1 MPTSDERGDLQGDHA
16 IKTRSKDLIDWEGAH
31 LFLEL
36 VRCGSFRAAAE
47 SLGMSFNALR
57 GRITAFEQSLG
68 VTLITRHVD
77 GIRLTEE
84 GEEILAGAEEME
96 RAAISLVRSRD
107 RSVQAV
113 EGEVRLAISEGI
125 GTLWVATHLV
135 SFQRANPKL
144 LLDVNCAMKSADVLR
159 LEADIA
165 VQLTRPT
172 AQDLKMVRLGRLHC
186 VPFAAQSYL
195 DIYGK
200 PAGPMDYPKHRVVIR
215 ADDMPQWRQTYDAM
229 CPGLRPEGFV
239 SLRTNVSSAQ
249 YWSIVQGAGIGFLP
263 TYVYAVG
270 APLVPLDLGV
280 VVPLDIWMTYHEGAA
295 RIPRVR
301 SLADW
306 LVSIF
311 SPKTYPWFRD
321 EYIPPQD
328 LLKHYKG
335 QLQPNPFAGLV
346 RTPEEDREP

>member
-1 MPTSDERGDLQGDHA
+1 M
-16 IKTRSKDLIDWEGAH
+16 DWEGAH

-36 VRCGSFRAAAE
+36 VRRGSFRAAAE

-57 GRITAFEQSLG
+57 SRITAFEQSLG
-68 VTLITRHVD
+68 VMLITRHVD
-77 GIRLTEE
+77 GIRLTVE
-84 GEEILAGAEEME
+84 GEEIFAGAEEME
-96 RAAISLVRSRD
+96 RAAIALVRSRD
-107 RSVQAV
+107 RTVQTV
-113 EGEVRLAISEGI
+113 EGEVRLAISEGL

-186 VPFAAQSYL
+186 VPFASQSYL
-195 DIYGK
+195 NIYGT
-200 PAGPMDYPKHRVVIR
+200 PASVMDYPKHRVVIQ
-215 ADDMPQWRQTYDAM
+215 ADDMPLWRQIYDQFF
-229 CPGLRPEGFV
+229 PGVRPEGLV

-249 YWSIVQGAGIGFLP
+249 YWSIVQGAGIGVLP
-263 TYVYAVG
+263 TYVYAMG
-270 APLVPLDLGV
+270 APVVPLDLGI
-280 VVPLDIWMTYHEGAA
+280 VVPVDIWMTYHEGAA

-311 SPKTYPWFRD
+311 SSKTYPWFRD

-328 LLKHYKG
+328 LFKHYKG
-335 QLQPNPFAGLV
+335 QLQPNPFAGLIRV
-346 RTPEEDREP
+346 PEDDREP